1 MTLTKKCLNEIGGM
15 FGRENIEYEEV
26 LAGTSQAS
34 QSRTSKINKDT

>member
-15 FGRENIEYEEV
+15 FSRENIEYEEV

-34 QSRTSKINKDT
+34 QKSDIKNQ